1 MTADKIMDEIRG
13 ALGNPSSGPLKDALP
28 LIEVGVRKAL
38 GDKGDKGAK
47 EARVIKAVETRKDD

>member
-28 LIEVGVRKAL
+28 LIEAGVRKAL
-38 GDKGDKGAK
+38 GGDGRAK
-47 EARVIKAVETRKDD
+47 EARVVKAAETR